1 MDKSQCQNFW
11 ATNSEFGLYP
21 YLLWGARKEKRKLGS
36 WNGPRNLVL
45 VIVRWGWWGWLAD
58 TWEGETVARRWP
70 HAMSAF
76 HGNQRRLMDTAG
88 TNQHFKISLTQ
99 LVTGM
104 RAQQCNLQFGKNGTE
119 NS

>member
-1 MDKSQCQNFW
+1 MDESQCQNFW
-11 ATNSEFGLYP
+11 ATNSEFWFIPVPFVGS
-21 YLLWGARKEKRKLGS
+21 EKREAKIGVLERS
-36 WNGPRNLVL
+36 QKSAL
-45 VIVRWGWWGWLAD
+45 VIVRRGWWGWLAD